1 VLEAMLHAGAW
12 ENDLSGRLVRE
23 AAEPG
28 DEDLVAVHCRRPF
41 FEALLRRA
49 G

>member
-1 VLEAMLHAGAW
+1 LLRAGAW

-28 DEDLVAVHCRRPF
+28 DEDLVAVHRRRPL
-41 FEALLRRA
+41 FEAILRRA
-49 G
+49 